1 MLNLIIIIREYID
14 GLVQQRRYHIAN
26 ALQLYLSSGNP
37 SLSKLQKSV
46 VYGKNSLAIS
56 SFFKENSDP
65 IDL

>member
-1 MLNLIIIIREYID
+1 MLNLMIIIREYID
-14 GLVQQRRYHIAN
+14 GLVQERRYHIAN
-26 ALQLYLSSGNP
+26 ALQLYLSSRNP

-46 VYGKNSLAIS
+46 VYGKHLLAIS